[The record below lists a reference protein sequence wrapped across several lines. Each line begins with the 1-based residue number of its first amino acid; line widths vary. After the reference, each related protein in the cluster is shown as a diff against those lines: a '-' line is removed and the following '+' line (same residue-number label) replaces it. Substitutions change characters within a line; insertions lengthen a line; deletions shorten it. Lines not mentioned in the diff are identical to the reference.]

1 MDHHPIKSASWM
13 SAPLSDPHQAL
24 AQESAL
30 GYEEKIQLLVTTT
43 GEIKCISKAIGQ
55 ELQDQDI
62 IIDDI
67 SHNLDTVKSRLDR
80 YNAQARELAH
90 SKEGPLLLISVILTI
105 VLIFLVTWVIL

>member
-1 MDHHPIKSASWM
+1 M
-13 SAPLSDPHQAL
+13 SARPSDPNQAL

-30 GYEEKIQLLVTTT
+30 GYEDRVQLLVTAT

-67 SHNLDTVKSRLDR
+67 SQNLDTVKSRLDR
-80 YNAQARELAH
+80 YNTQARELAH